1 MRIQDLI
8 EKKKQGLAHTAE
20 ELKMILDG
28 AVDGSIPDYQLS
40 AWLMAVCFQGMTDE
54 EISDMTDLMARSGD
68 MTDLSAFG
76 DQTVDKHSTGGVGDK
91 TTLILAPL
99 VASLGAKVAKMSG
112 RGLGFTGGTVDKLE
126 SIPGFRTEFT
136 VSEFLN
142 IVQNHGACMAGQ
154 SGKLTPAD
162 KKLYALRDVTA
173 TVDSIPLIASSIMSK
188 KLAAGAKSIVLDV
201 KTGNGA
207 FMKDLASAELL
218 AEKMVIA
225 GKMRGRNVRA
235 VLTNMNVPLG
245 FAVGNALEVKE
256 AIEVLKGKGPSDL
269 KELTL
274 ILGTQ
279 MLTLALGEDEREA
292 RLRCKRAL
300 EDGTAFLKFKE
311 MVEAQGGDSSCADN
325 PERLPSAN
333 AVYEIRAKK
342 SGYIAEMDCAL
353 IGKTATLLGAGREKK
368 GDPIDLSAG
377 IVLAKKTGDYV
388 HMGEIL
394 AYLHTNRAEKLG
406 EAENMYLSAI
416 VCSDSPV
423 EKEPLVYKIIQ

>member
-8 EKKKQGLAHTAE
+8 EKKKQGYSHTAE
-20 ELKMILDG
+20 ELKIILDG
-28 AVDGSIPDYQLS
+28 AVDGTIPDYQLS

-54 EISDMTDLMARSGD
+54 ELSEMTDLMARSGE

-126 SIPGFRTEFT
+126 SIPGFCTELS

-142 IVQNHGACMAGQ
+142 IVQKHGACMAGQ
-154 SGKLTPAD
+154 SGNLTPAD

-173 TVDSIPLIASSIMSK
+173 TVDSIPLIASSVMSK

-207 FMKDLASAELL
+207 FMKELASAELL
-218 AEKMVIA
+218 AEKMVTA
-225 GKMRGRNVRA
+225 GRMRGRNVRA
-235 VLTNMNVPLG
+235 VLTNMNIPLG

-256 AIEVLKGKGPSDL
+256 AIEILRGEGPEDL

-274 ILGTQ
+274 VLGAQ
-279 MLTLALGEDEREA
+279 MLALSLGADEREA
-292 RLRCKRAL
+292 REQCERAL
-300 EDGTAFLKFKE
+300 KDGTAFRKFKE
-311 MVEAQGGDSSCADN
+311 MIAAQGGDASCADE
-325 PERLPSAN
+325 PERLPA
-333 AVYEIRAKK
+333 AQTVYELRADR
-342 SGYIAEMDCAL
+342 SDYLVGMDCAM
-353 IGKTATLLGAGREKK
+353 IGKIATLLGAGREKK
-368 GDPIDLSAG
+368 GDVIDLAAG
-377 IVLAKKTGDYV
+377 IVLTKKTGDYV
-388 HMGEIL
+388 HAGETL
-394 AYLHTNRAEKLG
+394 AYLHTNREEKLS
-406 EAENMYLSAI
+406 EAENMYREALSF
-416 VCSDSPV
+416 SPTSV
-423 EKEPLVYKIIQ
+423 EKEPLVYKIIL